1 MLRYYV
7 SSWSEA
13 VCLEIDE
20 AWVLI
25 AASVVVLEI
34 YRYVRSVGNV
44 EFGY

>member
-13 VCLEIDE
+13 VCLEMNG

-25 AASVVVLEI
+25 AASVVVLKI
-34 YRYVRSVGNV
+34 CRYVRSVGNV